1 MSEEETIRIEEEDMA
16 GESAGENKT
25 EWTEEFKV
33 AGREVLAT
41 VENLI
46 HESSVRRIVVKRGE
60 KELVEIPLVFG
71 LAGIG
76 ASIVMAPIYA
86 ALGIV
91 AALALDCSILVVR
104 SEKQPE
110 AETADGVGSEP
121 AMAAE

>member
-1 MSEEETIRIEEEDMA
+1 MTEEETIRIEEDDVA
-16 GESAGENKT
+16 GEDSNTASENKT

-33 AGREVLAT
+33 AGQEVLAT
-41 VENLI
+41 IENLI
-46 HESSVRRIVVKRGE
+46 QETSVRRIIVKRND
-60 KELVEIPLVFG
+60 KVLVEIPLVFG

-76 ASIVMAPIYA
+76 AGIVMAPIYA

-110 AETADGVGSEP
+110 VETVEMVG
-121 AMAAE
+121 AAE

>member
-1 MSEEETIRIEEEDMA
+1 MSEEETIRIEEEDIG
-16 GESAGENKT
+16 GESTGEAKT

-33 AGREVLAT
+33 AGREVIAT
-41 VENLI
+41 IEDLI
-46 HESSVRRIVVKRGE
+46 HQTSVRRIIVKRGD

-76 ASIVMAPIYA
+76 ASIVMAPVYA

-104 SEKQPE
+104 SEKQPDQ
-110 AETADGVGSEP
+110 ETAEGVGSEP
-121 AMAAE
+121 AMTGE

>member
-1 MSEEETIRIEEEDMA
+1 MTEETIRIDEDEIPGEEA
-16 GESAGENKT
+16 AKESKT

-33 AGREVLAT
+33 AGQEVIAT
-41 VENLI
+41 IEDLV
-46 HESSVRRIVVKRGE
+46 HQTSVRRIIVKRGE

-76 ASIVMAPIYA
+76 ASIVMAPVYA

-104 SEKQPE
+104 SEKEPE
-110 AETADGVGSEP
+110 PEVGE
-121 AMAAE
+121 MAAAAE

>member
-1 MSEEETIRIEEEDMA
+1 MSEEETIHIHEEDIA
-16 GESAGENKT
+16 EEAAENNKT

-33 AGREVLAT
+33 AGQEVIAT
-41 VENLI
+41 IEDLI
-46 HESSVRRIVVKRGE
+46 HQTSVRRIVVKRGD

-76 ASIVMAPIYA
+76 ASIVMAPFYA

-110 AETADGVGSEP
+110 AETADNVGAEP
-121 AMAAE
+121 AVATE

>member
-1 MSEEETIRIEEEDMA
+1 MSDEETIHIDEEDIA
-16 GESAGENKT
+16 NGESSGNKSR

-33 AGREVLAT
+33 AGQEVIST
-41 VENLI
+41 IESLI
-46 HESSVRRIVVKRGE
+46 DDASIRKIVVKRGE

-76 ASIVMAPIYA
+76 ASIVLAPVYA

-104 SEKQPE
+104 SEKEPDS
-110 AETADGVGSEP
+110 AEP
-121 AMAAE
+121 AVAAE

>member
-1 MSEEETIRIEEEDMA
+1 MSDEETIRVEEEDIA
-16 GESAGENKT
+16 GEETAGGKT
-25 EWTEEFKV
+25 QEWVEEIKV
-33 AGREVLAT
+33 AGKEVFST
-41 VENLI
+41 I
-46 HESSVRRIVVKRGE
+46 ESLVDEAGIRRIVVKRGE

-76 ASIVMAPIYA
+76 ASIVMAPVYA

-104 SEKQPE
+104 AEKQPE
-110 AETADGVGSEP
+110 AETAEP

>member
-1 MSEEETIRIEEEDMA
+1 MTEETIRIEEEDIA
-16 GESAGENKT
+16 GEGTRSEGK

-33 AGREVLAT
+33 AGQEIMAT
-41 VENLI
+41 IESLI
-46 HESSVRRIVVKRGE
+46 HQTSVRRIIVKRGDR
-60 KELVEIPLVFG
+60 ELVEIPLVFG

-104 SEKQPE
+104 SEKEPE
-110 AETADGVGSEP
+110 PEMGD
-121 AMAAE
+121 MAAAAE